1 MLYANF
7 VYLDHECIRMEML
20 QMWFNI

>member
-7 VYLDHECIRMEML
+7 VYLDHERIRMEML